1 MLIFGPPVPP
11 VDEYLL
17 LLLKDGLLFDLFDT
31 DSTTAIGGAD

>member
-17 LLLKDGLLFDLFDT
+17 LVLKEAVLDLFET
-31 DSTTAIGGAD
+31 ESTVADGP